1 MLEKMFTAKNLT
13 LIALITAV
21 LAVFFDPST
30 WGSEEWMFILFI
42 FAAVTSPFILFG
54 TALKTINNRR

>member
-21 LAVFFDPST
+21 LAVFLTLQHGVAKNGCSFS
-30 WGSEEWMFILFI
+30 LF
-42 FAAVTSPFILFG
+42 SLQLR
-54 TALKTINNRR
+54 ALSFYLGLH